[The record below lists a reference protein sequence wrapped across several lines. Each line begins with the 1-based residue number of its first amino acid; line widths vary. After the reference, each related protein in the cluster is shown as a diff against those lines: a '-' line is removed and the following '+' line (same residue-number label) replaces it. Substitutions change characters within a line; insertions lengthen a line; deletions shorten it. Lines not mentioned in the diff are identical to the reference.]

1 MQWQTSLNYFS
12 SQTPLTHKVS
22 HAEAIVPFVKACFL
36 RKHCSIQKE
45 ALGYGDSRSCFP
57 VIPDWFTITLALSC
71 FEADFTLHY
80 GSTAFLVTAAI
91 FFTWRCLNLGFH
103 VKGAACTGQG
113 KNLTMSGRSCTRGG
127 GYPLMSRW
135 AGRGEMCLCIFY
147 RKRTSSPSL
156 FLNDFVQSAWL
167 IASEWNS
174 LSTKL
179 MKHEFSAV

>member
-1 MQWQTSLNYFS
+1 MSLNYFS

-22 HAEAIVPFVKACFL
+22 HAEAIVPFVKVCFL

-57 VIPDWFTITLALSC
+57 VLPDCFTIMLALSC
-71 FEADFTLHY
+71 IEADFTLYY
-80 GSTAFLVTAAI
+80 GSTAFLVTAAMFLHEDAWI
-91 FFTWRCLNLGFH
+91 LDFMWKEQPALVKVKIWPCL
-103 VKGAACTGQG
+103 VGAV
-113 KNLTMSGRSCTRGG
+113 G
-127 GYPLMSRW
+127 GYPLMSSW
-135 AGRGEMCLCIFY
+135 AGRGEMCLRIFY